1 MIYILINKATNGKE
15 AVMTYAQESNLEK
28 TIKFQADNKVAW
40 QYMFYK
46 SSTAPKT
53 HWNKLI
59 NAYVDAGFEQ
69 HSFAGGFDEAVK
81 RLSI

>member
-1 MIYILINKATNGKE
+1 MIYIRINTTKNGKE
-15 AVMTYAQESNLEK
+15 QVITYAQESNLEK
-28 TIKFQADNKVAW
+28 TIKFQADNNVAW
-40 QYMFYK
+40 QYLFYT

-69 HSFAGGFDEAVK
+69 HSFAGGFDEATK
-81 RLSI
+81 RLTI